1 VTQDSSLGL
10 PAQTDSLRQASS
22 PQARLVARSFLAV
35 LGILLAGYMFLG
47 RGFAHIGIGP
57 IYIGDWVLLLGM
69 AAAAFVMFRA
79 GVRAPIT
86 WIVALLVAFAALGA
100 VRTIPYIG
108 TYGLNALRD
117 GVLWGYA
124 GFALI
129 VYLLVDREV
138 LLRALRLYGWVV
150 PIFALWLPISWNL
163 FAAASADIDPKRPGS
178 FVPLVFF
185 KGGDMAVHVVGVI
198 AFLVLGAAAV
208 WSGRAFLWRMLICL
222 PLLWTAFVA
231 GTSNRG
237 ALVTATLGI
246 VVVALLAPR
255 WRSWLPLLA
264 ATLVFAMALTVQS
277 VVAQIGEPQ
286 PTGMAEPTLIPSS
299 SPTPS
304 PSAEPDSS
312 SPRGPSAPS
321 ASAPPDDTPAGS
333 PPSAPLPGQ
342 ALVISNSDFEVGPTD
357 DGTILGW
364 SPRLGSSVATG
375 GTFSYNIVEGGA
387 YRGARFASIRNLLKP
402 YQATLTSSLISFKP
416 GEDIAVSVWVKAIA
430 ARPTLEIY
438 VNWFDQS
445 GKLISSEFLNIL
457 RTDGLRTWQECA
469 GALTAPPRTARAQ
482 ILLYEASGRATI
494 GIDQVTARAGDF
506 IPEPIP
512 PKGRPATLGQMIENF
527 LSIFGSSP
535 EPGLEGSKQF
545 RLAWWGEIVNYTV
558 FGDYFWTGKGF
569 GVNLA
574 DADGFQSTVDH
585 SLRSPHNSNMTVL
598 ARMGVPGVI
607 LWLLLQGLF
616 GIGLLRATLAFRR
629 AGEAHLALI
638 GGLVL
643 AYWLAMMVDTS
654 FDPYLEGP
662 QGGIWFWTIFGLGLV
677 VMRIAPRRRVTT

>member
-1 VTQDSSLGL
+1 MPPDSG
-10 PAQTDSLRQASS
+10 RQASS
-22 PQARLVARSFLAV
+22 PQARLIARSFLVV

-57 IYIGDWVLLLGM
+57 IYIGDWVLLLGV
-69 AAAAFVMFRA
+69 AAAAFVVFRA

-100 VRTIPYIG
+100 ARTIPYIG
-108 TYGLNALRD
+108 PYDLNALRD

-129 VYLLVDREV
+129 LYVLVDRDV

-185 KGGDMAVHVVGVI
+185 KGGDMAVHTVGAI
-198 AFLVLGAAAV
+198 AFLVLSAGVV
-208 WSGRAFLWRMLICL
+208 WTGRAFLWRMLICL

-246 VVVALLAPR
+246 LVVALLAPR

-264 ATLVFAMALTVQS
+264 ATLVFAMALSLQS
-277 VVAQIGEPQ
+277 VVAQIGEAR
-286 PTGMAEPTLIPSS
+286 PTGTTEQTLIPT
-299 SPTPS
+299 PRPS
-304 PSAEPDSS
+304 PSVQ
-312 SPRGPSAPS
+312 PRPSVAVGPSAPS
-321 ASAPPDDTPAGS
+321 TSASPGETATAS
-333 PPSAPLPGQ
+333 PTSAPLAGKP
-342 ALVISNSDFEVGPTD
+342 LVISNPSFEVGPIG

-364 SPRLGSSVATG
+364 SSRLGSTIASD
-375 GTFSYNIVEGGA
+375 GTFSYNIVAGGA
-387 YRGARFASIRNLLKP
+387 YGGERFASIRNLLEP
-402 YQATLTSSLISFKP
+402 YQATLTSSLIPFKA
-416 GEDIAVSVWVKAIA
+416 GEDLAVTVWARAIVG
-430 ARPTLEIY
+430 RPILEVY
-438 VNWFDQS
+438 VNWFDRS
-445 GKLISSEFLNIL
+445 GRLIASDFASV
-457 RTDGLRTWQECA
+457 RVTDGVRVWHQVT
-469 GALTAPPRTARAQ
+469 GAVTAPPRTAQAQ
-482 ILLYEASGRATI
+482 ILFYEASGGATI
-494 GIDQVTARAGDF
+494 GIDEVSARSGDF
-506 IPEPIP
+506 VPESVGPR
-512 PKGRPATLGQMIENF
+512 GRPATLQQMIENL

-535 EPGLEGSKQF
+535 DSSLEGSKQF
-545 RLAWWGEIVNYTV
+545 RLAWWGEIVDYTV
-558 FGDYFWTGKGF
+558 FGKYFWTGKGF

-598 ARMGVPGVI
+598 ARMGVPGLI

-616 GIGLLRATLAFRR
+616 GLGLLRATLAFRR
-629 AGEAHLALI
+629 AGDPKLALI
-638 GGLVL
+638 GGLL
-643 AYWLAMMVDTS
+643 FAYWIAMMVDTS

-662 QGGIWFWTIFGLGLV
+662 QGGIWFWTVLGLGLV
-677 VMRIAPRRRVTT
+677 VIRIAPRRGVTT

>member
-10 PAQTDSLRQASS
+10 PIQPDSGHQASS
-22 PQARLVARSFLAV
+22 PQAHLVARIFLIV
-35 LGILLAGYMFLG
+35 VGILLLGYMFLG

-57 IYIGDWVLLLGM
+57 IYIGDWVFLLGV
-69 AAAAFVMFRA
+69 AVAAFAMIRT

-86 WIVALLVAFAALGA
+86 GIVVLLVAFVALGA
-100 VRTIPYIG
+100 LRTLPYIG
-108 TYGLNALRD
+108 IYGLNALRD

-163 FAAASADIDPKRPGS
+163 FAAASTDIDPSRPGS

-198 AFLVLGAAAV
+198 AFLVLGASAV

-237 ALVTATLGI
+237 ALVTATVGI
-246 VVVALLAPR
+246 AVVAFLAPR

-264 ATLVFAMALTVQS
+264 ATLVFALALTVQS
-277 VVAQIGEPQ
+277 VVGQIGAPQ
-286 PTGMAEPTLIPSS
+286 PSGTPAATVIPST
-299 SPTPS
+299 SPHLV
-304 PSAEPDSS
+304 EPGSS
-312 SPRGPSAPS
+312 SSAIPSAPV
-321 ASAPPDDTPAGS
+321 ASARPGETATGS
-333 PPSAPLPGQ
+333 PTSAPRAGQ
-342 ALVISNSDFEVGPTD
+342 ALAISNAGFEVGPLN
-357 DGTILGW
+357 DGTVLGW
-364 SPRLGSSVATG
+364 SRRLGSAVAPD

-387 YRGARFASIRNLLKP
+387 YRGARFASVRNLLKP
-402 YQATLTSSLISFKP
+402 YQATLTSSLIPFKP
-416 GEDIAVSVWVKAIA
+416 GDDIAVSVWVKAVTG
-430 ARPTLEIY
+430 RPVLEIY
-438 VNWFDQS
+438 VNWFDGS
-445 GKLISSEFLNIL
+445 GGLIASDFANVR
-457 RTDGLRTWQECA
+457 RTDGIHAWQEVT
-469 GALTAPPRTARAQ
+469 GAVAAPPRTTQAQ
-482 ILLYEASGRATI
+482 LLFYEAAGGATI
-494 GIDQVTARAGDF
+494 GIDQVTARSGDF
-506 IPEPIP
+506 IPESVGPR
-512 PKGRPATLGQMIENF
+512 GRPATLQQMIENL
-527 LSIFGSSP
+527 LSIFGSSSDS
-535 EPGLEGSKQF
+535 GLEGSKQF
-545 RLAWWGEIVNYTV
+545 RLAWWGEIVDYTV
-558 FGDYFWTGKGF
+558 FGKYFWTGKGF

-598 ARMGVPGVI
+598 ARMGVPGLI

-629 AGEAHLALI
+629 AGYRHLTLI
-638 GGLVL
+638 GGLVF

-677 VMRIAPRRRVTT
+677 VMRIAPYRRVTT